1 MTSILP
7 VVLAGG
13 SGTRLWPLSR
23 QLHPKQFMALTS
35 GRSMLQETLH
45 RLQPLP
51 CEPPAIACNEE
62 HRFLVAE
69 QCRGI
74 GVQWSAILLECASR
88 NTAPA
93 VALAA
98 CHALAQ
104 GSDPLL
110 LVVPSDGHF
119 EDDEAFRDGV
129 RAAMEPATDGRLV
142 AFGIRPSG
150 PHTGYG
156 YIRPG
161 EPVGA
166 ARDIAAF
173 IEKPNREKAQAFVDS
188 GDFLW
193 NSGVFL
199 FGASRYL
206 EELGRHV
213 PAIPAACR
221 QAVESGTQDVDFFR
235 PGTAFGDAPDISVD
249 HALME
254 RTGDAVVVPLDVGWS
269 DVGSWQ
275 ALHDLG
281 RSGDGNNA
289 LTGDVLTVRTTNTVV
304 HATERLVATL
314 GVDGLIVAETGDA
327 VLVADRGEAQDV
339 GDVVALIAECA
350 RREHHA
356 HRRVHRPWGHFET
369 IEAGPGHQVKRLRV
383 NPRARLSMQQHRER
397 SEHWIVVHGTA
408 EVTRDGMS
416 HKLVENASIHIPKGS
431 WHRLSNP
438 GDAPLE
444 LIEVQ
449 VGKYL
454 GEDDI
459 ERRDDDFG
467 RDGDARTA
475 SGGDEPTP

>member
-23 QLHPKQFMALTS
+23 QLHPKQFMALT
-35 GRSMLQETLH
+35 GRRSMLQETLH

-51 CEPPAIACNEE
+51 CESPAIVCNEE

-69 QCRGI
+69 QCRGV
-74 GVQWSAILLECASR
+74 GVRWGAILLESTSR

-98 CHALAQ
+98 CHAVMQ

-119 EDDEAFRDGV
+119 DDDDVFRDAV
-129 RAAMEPATDGRLV
+129 RAAVAPATDGRLV
-142 AFGIRPSG
+142 TFGIRPSG

-161 EPVGA
+161 KTIGA
-166 ARDIAAF
+166 AREIAAF
-173 IEKPNREKAQAFVDS
+173 IEKPNREKAQTYVDS

-199 FGASRYL
+199 FRASRYL
-206 EELGRHV
+206 EELGQHV
-213 PAIPAACR
+213 PTIPAACR
-221 QAVESGTQDVDFFR
+221 HAVETGTQDVDFFR
-235 PGTAFGDAPDISVD
+235 PGSGFGDAPDISVD

-254 RTGDAVVVPLDVGWS
+254 RTSDAVVVPLDVGWS

-281 RSGDGNNA
+281 RTGDGNNA
-289 LTGDVLTVRTTNTVV
+289 LTGDVLALRTTNTVV

-327 VLVADRGEAQDV
+327 VLVADRAEAQDV

-369 IEAGPGHQVKRLRV
+369 IEAGPEHQVKRLRV
-383 NPRARLSMQQHRER
+383 NPHARLSMQQHRER
-397 SEHWIVVHGTA
+397 SEHWVVVHGTA
-408 EVTRDGMS
+408 EVTRAGRS
-416 HKLVENASIHIPKGS
+416 HTLVENESIHIPKGC
-431 WHRLSNP
+431 WHRLSNA
-438 GDAPLE
+438 GDTPLE

-467 RDGDARTA
+467 RDGDARAA
-475 SGGDEPTP
+475 SDGDPHAR

>member
-1 MTSILP
+1 MMSILP

-23 QLHPKQFMALTS
+23 QLHPKQFLALT
-35 GRSMLQETLH
+35 GGHSMLQETLH
-45 RLQPLP
+45 RLEPLP
-51 CEPPAIACNEE
+51 SEPPCIACNEE

-69 QCRGI
+69 QCREI
-74 GVQWSAILLECASR
+74 GVQWSAILLECESR

-93 VALAA
+93 ISLAA

-104 GSDPLL
+104 GADPLL
-110 LVVPSDGHF
+110 LVVPADGHF
-119 EDDEAFRDGV
+119 DDDAAFRDAV
-129 RAAMEPATDGRLV
+129 LAATEAAAAGRLV
-142 AFGIRPSG
+142 AFGVRPSY

-161 EPVGA
+161 DRVGA
-166 ARDIAAF
+166 ACEVAAF
-173 IEKPNREKAQAFVDS
+173 IEKPNREKAEAYVES

-199 FGASRYL
+199 FRASVYL
-206 EELGRHV
+206 EELGRQV

-221 QAVESGTQDVDFFR
+221 SAVEAGTQELDFFR
-235 PGTAFGDAPDISVD
+235 PGGAFREAPDISVD

-254 RTGDAVVVPLDVGWS
+254 RTTAAVVVPLDVGWS

-281 RSGDGNNA
+281 KTDDGNNA
-289 LTGDVLTVRTTNTVV
+289 LTGDVLALRTTNTVV
-304 HATERLVATL
+304 HATTRLVATL

-327 VLVADRGEAQDV
+327 VLVADRGEAQRV
-339 GDVVALIAECA
+339 GEVVNLIAECA
-350 RREHHA
+350 RGEHQA

-369 IEAGPGHQVKRLRV
+369 IEAGAEYQVKRLTV
-383 NPRARLSMQQHRER
+383 KPRAQLSMQMHRER
-397 SEHWIVVHGTA
+397 SEHWVVVRGTA
-408 EVTRDGMS
+408 EVICGDTR
-416 HKLVENASIHIPKGS
+416 HTLAENESTHISRGS

-438 GDAPLE
+438 GDTPLE

-467 RDGDARTA
+467 REAPDGGTLRT
-475 SGGDEPTP
+475 

>member
-23 QLHPKQFMALTS
+23 QLHPKQFIALTS
-35 GRSMLQETLH
+35 GRSMLQETLQ
-45 RLQPLP
+45 RLEPLP
-51 CEPPAIACNEE
+51 SEAPAIVCNEE

-69 QCRGI
+69 QCRGV
-74 GVQWSAILLECASR
+74 GLRLGAILLECASR

-104 GSDPLL
+104 DSDPLL

-119 EDDEAFRDGV
+119 EDDDAFRDGV
-129 RAAMEPATDGRLV
+129 LAAVEPARDGRVV
-142 AFGIRPSG
+142 AFGIPPSD
-150 PHTGYG
+150 PNTGYG
-156 YIRPG
+156 YMRPG
-161 EPVGA
+161 KPVGP
-166 ARDIAAF
+166 AREIAAF

-199 FGASRYL
+199 FRASRYL
-206 EELGRHV
+206 EELGRYV

-221 QAVESGTQDVDFFR
+221 RAVDGGTEDVDFFR
-235 PGTAFGDAPDISVD
+235 PGRAFDEAPDISVD

-254 RTGDAVVVPLDVGWS
+254 KTADAVVVPLDVGWS

-275 ALHDLG
+275 AVHDLG
-281 RSGDGNNA
+281 KTGDGNNA
-289 LTGDVLTVRTTNTVV
+289 LTGDVLALRTTNTVV

-314 GVDGLIVAETGDA
+314 GVDGLIVAETADA

-356 HRRVHRPWGHFET
+356 HRRVHRPWGRFET
-369 IEAGPGHQVKRLRV
+369 IATGPGHQVKRLMV
-383 NPRARLSMQQHRER
+383 NPRARLSMQRHRAR
-397 SEHWIVVHGTA
+397 SEHWVVVKGTA
-408 EVTRDGMS
+408 DVTRDGTS
-416 HKLVENASIHIPKGS
+416 HTLVANSSIDIPKGC
-431 WHRLSNP
+431 WHRLANP

-459 ERRDDDFG
+459 ERWDDDFG
-467 RDGDARTA
+467 RGRVGPAASRGNLRT
-475 SGGDEPTP
+475 P